1 MSDYRYLKEDSYYN
15 DLYDLHTIETCL
27 DYYWGLKDGF
37 ERHRGDKDFK
47 KFTKKQFDEDIHK
60 VASYT
65 VNAIKIERFR
75 HKKDT
80 VQKWMDD
87 DRQRQDRLD
96 SAIEPKGI
104 FCLQCSSSMNFT
116 TKSLEDYMNKPMR
129 VLFFFKCPN
138 KCKRRRGVY
147 DDGTDFVSKPQL
159 CPKCHKEVKVS
170 IKRQKNVLIW
180 TTTCLSCGY
189 KDVDKNNS
197 DKWEAE
203 REKRE
208 ERDRLLLEKYRNDF
222 CYSEEVGQKAVMQ
235 ADQLKVFVDQMKE
248 KEEHKEEYD
257 AVAKIKKITV
267 VELEKLLN
275 NTINPQGY
283 IRLELSKPEFGKQL
297 IVGFTV
303 QDSNTARQEY
313 DSRNDFRKLVHGVL
327 VGTNW
332 RLISEGITYRL
343 GYLQGRLKA
352 YETEED
358 LLDLVKK
365 SNAKK

>member
-1 MSDYRYLKEDSYYN
+1 MAEYRYLKDESHYN

-27 DYYWGLKDGF
+27 DYYWGLKGGF
-37 ERHRGDKDFK
+37 EKHRGDKDFK
-47 KFTKKQFDEDIHK
+47 KFTKKQFDEDVHK

-75 HKKDT
+75 HKKET

-96 SAIEPKGI
+96 NAIEPKGI
-104 FCLQCSSSMNFT
+104 FCPQCNSPMHST
-116 TKSLEDYMNKPMR
+116 TKSLEDYMNEPMK
-129 VLFFFKCPN
+129 VLFFFECPK

-159 CPKCHKEVKVS
+159 CPKCHKEVKVN
-170 IKRQKNVLIW
+170 IKRQGNVLTW
-180 TTTCLSCGY
+180 TTTCPSCGY
-189 KDVDKNNS
+189 KDVDKDNS

-203 REKRE
+203 RKKRE

-222 CYSEEVGQKAVMQ
+222 CYSEEVGQQAVMQ
-235 ADQLKVFVDQMKE
+235 ADQLKAFVDQMKE

-257 AVAKIKKITV
+257 AVANIKKMTV

-275 NTINPQGY
+275 DIINPQGY
-283 IRLELSKPEFGKQL
+283 IRLEMSKPEFGKQL
-297 IVGFTV
+297 IVDFTV

-313 DSRNDFRKLVHGVL
+313 DSRNGFRKLVQGAL
-327 VGTNW
+327 TGTNW
-332 RLISEGITYRL
+332 RLMVDSLSYRL
-343 GYLQGRLKA
+343 GYLQGRVKA

-358 LLDLVKK
+358 LLGLVKQ
-365 SNAKK
+365 SISKK